1 MMARKL
7 HDSRGETLVEMLAS
21 ILIAALAVAL
31 LFTCCMAS
39 VEMGRETREADKN
52 YYEALSKAEEQKAPL
67 TMDADGNP
75 LTTAVVKVEGS
86 SVSETVEINLYGGEE
101 MYSYQWKGAAP
112 GDP

>member
-7 HDSRGETLVEMLAS
+7 HDNRGETLVEMLAS

-39 VEMGRETREADKN
+39 VEMGRETWEADKN

-67 TMDADGNP
+67 MTDADGNP
-75 LTTAVVKVEGS
+75 LTAVVKVESS